1 MPSRSTPE
9 RARTR
14 RAATLAL
21 VLASSLLGGCGALVV
36 GGITVGAAALY
47 DRRPYY
53 VVIDDQQIEMNAI
66 SAIQQDRELQDHA
79 RISVTSYNYTVL
91 LTGQAE
97 RAELARR
104 AADKV
109 RRLAKVQRVVDE
121 ITIGP
126 RVSLARKSE
135 DAYLTSRVK
144 LALTKVDLEDFD
156 ATRVKVISED
166 GVVYLMGLVSPAE
179 ADAATEKARYV
190 RGVKRVV
197 KLFEYRPTG
206 N

>member
-21 VLASSLLGGCGALVV
+21 VLASSLIGGCGALVV

-97 RAELARR
+97 RAELAQR

-144 LALTKVDLEDFD
+144 LALTKVDLKDFD

>member
-97 RAELARR
+97 RAELAQR

>member
-1 MPSRSTPE
+1 MPFRSTPE

-53 VVIDDQQIEMNAI
+53 VVIDDQHIEMNAI

-79 RISVTSYNYTVL
+79 RISVTSYNYRVL

-97 RAELARR
+97 RPELAQR
-104 AADKV
+104 AVDKV
-109 RRLAKVQRVVDE
+109 RRLAKVQQVVDE

-156 ATRVKVISED
+156 ATRVKVVSED
-166 GVVYLMGLVSPAE
+166 GVVYLMGLVNPAE
-179 ADAATEKARYV
+179 ADAAAEKARYV

-197 KLFEYRPTG
+197 KLFEYRPSSR
-206 N
+206 